1 MRCFFAKEL
10 TERLMKTYVERSS
23 ELKHE
28 FSLTVE
34 KELDESP
41 LEVKLLSFHSNVGVE
56 EVPFADKT
64 QLSPFAAIPD
74 NAINENNNFVYPV
87 FKLKSESKSKGVIIL
102 LHGLNER
109 SWDKYLPWAERLALE
124 TGKLVVLF
132 PISFH
137 MNRAPRTWSDP
148 RAMMPFVDERRK
160 RLGNYNSL
168 TYLNIALSDR
178 LTDSPFRFYSSG
190 KQTVLDLMSLVHHLK
205 DGSIPYISKDASVD
219 IFAYSIGGFL
229 SQVLLMANPDDL
241 FSDTKLFLFCS
252 GAVFGEMD
260 GNSRTIMDEK
270 AFGKLKQYFAT
281 DFHET
286 ESEDLSPTLNQRIN
300 QAFSAML
307 NLKNS
312 IHLRES
318 FFEGAKNRI
327 RAISLKK
334 DIVIPTQGIISS
346 LGSGASTILEEVD
359 FPYSYSHE
367 NPFPNNKSAIN
378 DLVNASFNGVFY
390 KACNFLS

>member
-1 MRCFFAKEL
+1 
-10 TERLMKTYVERSS
+10 
-23 ELKHE
+23 
-28 FSLTVE
+28 
-34 KELDESP
+34 
-41 LEVKLLSFHSNVGVE
+41 VGVE
-56 EVPFADKT
+56 ELSFADET
-64 QLSPFAAIPD
+64 QLSSFAAISD
-74 NAINENNNFVYPV
+74 NAINENRHFVYPV
-87 FKLKSESKSKGVIIL
+87 FKLKKEMKSKGVIIL

-109 SWDKYLPWAERLALE
+109 SWNKYLPWAERLALE

-137 MNRAPRTWSDP
+137 MNRAPGSWSDP

-160 RLGNYNSL
+160 RMGNYNSL
-168 TYLNIALSDR
+168 TYVNLALSDR

-190 KQTVLDLMSLVHHLK
+190 KQTVLDVMSLVRHIK
-205 DGSIPYISKDASVD
+205 DGGIPYVDKGASVD

-270 AFGKLKQYFAT
+270 AFGILKRYFET

-286 ESEDLSPTLNQRIN
+286 ESKDLSPTLNERVN
-300 QAFSAML
+300 QAFKAML

-327 RAISLKK
+327 RTISLKK
-334 DIVIPTQGIISS
+334 DIVIPTRGIVAS
-346 LGSGASTILEEVD
+346 LGSSASTILEEID

-367 NPFPNNKSAIN
+367 NPFPDNKSAIR

-390 KACNFLS
+390 KACSFLS